1 MSVRRLV
8 RSVYGKPSEQ
18 RATVEG
24 CIDIA
29 RAGAVGAGGK
39 SLSASSSASPLA
51 SGVPTASSTS
61 SSTANNNAPGGSAT
75 TGSSAMSS
83 SSAKKRSL
91 FTEITNHAEYQ
102 ALLVPSSGALSGV
115 AVSVSDAIDVRG
127 FQTRYGMTSSL
138 FHRVPREESAFIDW
152 IRKRGAHV
160 VGKLKCTTPLAWEDG
175 VALSPNTA
183 AYAAVQRGASHY
195 AITTTALGAPA
206 MTACYQHDTIGFK
219 PTARS
224 LDTRTCGPATDVHHP
239 LFNRLD
245 SGSIG
250 IVARSVDDIKYLW
263 DVYTGAIQSHNV
275 VASIHEAEMREEIA
289 KKRQQHMQQQATE
302 EHLIDHAL
310 KEEHDAFLDRIVG
323 LHGSRNGESQVALT
337 VGFPAEWIARYFGDQ
352 FVNASAFED
361 RVHAVIQRSLREMGK
376 EYRNIKVEIVELP
389 FSAVDVEGSVKAQEH
404 IAEYDLARAFSSSTS
419 SGMMD
424 ELPTS
429 VVTALF
435 NGRNVTENQYVAA
448 HRLRQNIVREIDNQF
463 RDVDLICCPVVGEPY
478 VEGNMR
484 SVITTVPFA
493 LSGNPTL
500 SARVDDKLALQLVGE
515 MGRDTGLLEDATS
528 LLRFMGK
535 GKAPRWWRQKFL
547 GEVEGN

>member
-18 RATVEG
+18 RAIVEG

-29 RAGAVGAGGK
+29 RAGVAA
-39 SLSASSSASPLA
+39 A
-51 SGVPTASSTS
+51 
-61 SSTANNNAPGGSAT
+61 
-75 TGSSAMSS
+75 TGSSPSS
-83 SSAKKRSL
+83 SSSGVASIASTPSSGSSAGTNTSGNIATQETSNISGSANSAKRKSL
-91 FTEITNHAEYQ
+91 FTEITNHAEYH

-115 AVSVSDAIDVRG
+115 AVSVSDSIDVRG
-127 FQTRYGMTSSL
+127 FQTRYGMDSSL
-138 FHRVPREESAFIDW
+138 FHRVPREESAFMDW

-224 LDTRTCGPATDVHHP
+224 LDTRTCAGPTTDAVH
-239 LFNRLD
+239 LLNRLD

-275 VASIHEAEMREEIA
+275 VASIHEAEMREETA
-289 KKRQQHMQQQATE
+289 KKRQQQLQQQATE

-323 LHGSRNGESQVALT
+323 LHGSRSGESQVALT
-337 VGFPAEWIARYFGDQ
+337 VGFPAEWIAQYFGDQ
-352 FVNASAFED
+352 FPSANAFED
-361 RVHAVIQRSLREMGK
+361 RIHTVIQRSLKDMGK
-376 EYRNIKVEIVELP
+376 EYRNIKIEIVELP
-389 FSAVDVEGSVKAQEH
+389 FSAVDVEGSVKAQEQ

-435 NGRNVTENQYVAA
+435 NGRNVSEEQYVAA

-484 SVITTVPFA
+484 SVKKKKRND
-493 LSGNPTL
+493 G
-500 SARVDDKLALQLVGE
+500 
-515 MGRDTGLLEDATS
+515 
-528 LLRFMGK
+528 
-535 GKAPRWWRQKFL
+535 
-547 GEVEGN
+547 